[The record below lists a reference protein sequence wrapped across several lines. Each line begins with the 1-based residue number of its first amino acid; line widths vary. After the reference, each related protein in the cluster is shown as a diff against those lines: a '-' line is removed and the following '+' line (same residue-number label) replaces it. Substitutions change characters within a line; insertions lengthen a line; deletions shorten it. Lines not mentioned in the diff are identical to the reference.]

1 MKNQKESSFLQSMI
15 CFGGIVLI
23 VIIGLLWLNISLH
36 TLLLISIVWTAIHSV
51 NLGFDFKSIKSAM
64 IKGIEKGLGAI
75 FIFFLIGVLIAAMI
89 ESGTISSLIF
99 YGLDI
104 LQPIIFLPAGLI
116 LCSLMSLAT
125 GTAWGTIGTLG
136 VVLMGL
142 GDALGIPLP
151 LVAGMIVSGASFGD
165 KMSPVSD
172 TTNLAAM
179 SADTDLFSHIKS
191 MLYTTVPTYIICLF
205 IYVMLGLNYANQ
217 IVPSEELENLKKYI
231 SFEFSTN
238 LISLLPILVLFVLS
252 IKRLP
257 AEISMMGS
265 IVTSVILAIFLQKSS
280 LPDVL
285 NSLYSG
291 YNANTGME
299 RLDVILSRGGIE
311 SMMWT
316 MSLAL
321 LALSLGG
328 LLNSAGFVRVL
339 MEGLLLRIKRAAS
352 LVALTISTGVISNM
366 SMGEAYLSIIFG
378 GQIYKKSYKDHNLE
392 KHMLSRTLEEGATL
406 STTLIPWTTSGAFV
420 TGILAIS
427 PLDFAPWAFFN
438 YINPLLSIILAYIGL
453 GIFRRKY

>member
-1 MKNQKESSFLQSMI
+1 MKNQKESSFLQSII
-15 CFGGIVLI
+15 CFGGIILI